1 MGHGNEDVIYNRIH
15 GLSYEIVGLNTI
27 KLYKNSANRFL
38 ITPK

>member
-15 GLSYEIVGLNTI
+15 GPYYEIVCVKTI

-38 ITPK
+38 ITPE